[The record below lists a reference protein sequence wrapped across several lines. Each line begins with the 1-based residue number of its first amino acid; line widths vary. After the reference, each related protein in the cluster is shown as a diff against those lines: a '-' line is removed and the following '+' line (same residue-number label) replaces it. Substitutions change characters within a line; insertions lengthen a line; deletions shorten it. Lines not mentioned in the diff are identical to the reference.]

1 MLYVSYM
8 DKRPCVPEHWE
19 LLPQVF
25 LHRSFVVPLTSVV
38 SVMCGLNVYCSQG
51 AALREL
57 LEDCWDSDSEARL
70 TAHSVVERITSLQ
83 SSYSL

>member
-1 MLYVSYM
+1 M
-8 DKRPCVPEHWE
+8 DKRPYIPEHWE

-25 LHRSFVVPLTSVV
+25 LHRGVVVQLTPAV

-70 TAHSVVERITSLQ
+70 TAHSIMERITSLQ